1 MNGILNSTKR
11 EKREHKKKKKNFGIP
26 LPDNAFLRVHFSVTS
41 NTFVNAVLGK
51 TTTHRRAESFLKTF
65 LDSFDA
71 AVV

>member
-1 MNGILNSTKR
+1 M
-11 EKREHKKKKKNFGIP
+11 
-26 LPDNAFLRVHFSVTS
+26 DAFLRVHLSVTS

-51 TTTHRRAESFLKTF
+51 TTIHKQFESFSKTF